1 MSELI
6 ISLLSL
12 FWLITNF
19 YLSERLKYKKEIID
33 PLIHNIFKIFYHKL
47 ELNLFKKITNKNFNI
62 IYTNVFQ
69 LNGLKK
75 KQKLE
80 FYMDDFFLIYLNNLV
95 NFFKQ
100 YSSFEKLTLKNKIL
114 LQLYYQ
120 RFSYNYLKQLNKSRK
135 MFNLPKRNLDYLR
148 VFHLYY
154 NKTVYCIT
162 LVYYCLRILIYFFI
176 IYFLITLLVVV
187 TDTYLPI
194 IKEFLQ

>member
-19 YLSERLKYKKEIID
+19 YLSERLKYKKEIVD
-33 PLIHNIFKIFYHKL
+33 PLIHNIFKLFYHKL
-47 ELNLFKKITNKNFNI
+47 ELNLFKKITNNNFNI
-62 IYTNVFQ
+62 IYTNIFQ
-69 LNGLKK
+69 LNKLIK

-80 FYMDDFFLIYLNNLV
+80 FYMDDFFLMYLNNLV

-154 NKTVYCIT
+154 NKTIYCVT
-162 LVYYCLRILIYFFI
+162 LVYYCLRILIYFF
-176 IYFLITLLVVV
+176 ITLLVVV

-194 IKEFLQ
+194 IKEFLK

>member
-69 LNGLKK
+69 LNGLIK

-148 VFHLYY
+148 VF
-154 NKTVYCIT
+154 
-162 LVYYCLRILIYFFI
+162 
-176 IYFLITLLVVV
+176 
-187 TDTYLPI
+187 
-194 IKEFLQ
+194 